1 MKVNDKSGQALIEAL
16 VAIGFMIVGFLA
28 IFSLLSRSLSLN
40 RSSAESYTAAYLAA
54 EGIEV
59 ARNIVDANGIQKK
72 AWSDGFSSGDYEIQ
86 YDSTSFTSNQNRF
99 IFYNPSTNLYSYGGQ
114 IQTPFKRLIRIRMI
128 SAAEIRVNSIVSWT
142 SLGGGSPQINVED
155 HFMNWRI

>member
-1 MKVNDKSGQALIEAL
+1 MKINDKSGQALIEAL
-16 VAIGFMIVGFLA
+16 VAIGFMTVGFLA

-59 ARNIVDANGIQKK
+59 ARNIIDANGIQKK
-72 AWSDGFSSGDYEIQ
+72 AWNEGFSNSDYEVQ
-86 YDSTSFTSNQNRF
+86 YDSMSFTGNQNRH
-99 IFYNPSTNLYSYGGQ
+99 IFYSPSTNLYSYNGQ
-114 IQTPFKRLIRIRMI
+114 IQTPFKRLIRVRMI
-128 SAAEIRVNSIVSWT
+128 NADEIRINSIISWT